1 MHGGQLACKVIKL
14 PSGSRE
20 KLHREMGILSKMPSH
35 PNIVKLYKSTESKNN
50 LYLFMEYCDVGDLKQ
65 FVKRRFKSGRLG
77 EEEARYVMRDVIRG
91 LCQMS
96 DVCQVMHRDLKLENI
111 LVKSKHPEAAAIS
124 DFEFKIGD
132 MGLAKGHSGDH
143 LLYGTI
149 CGSPLYMAPEVLLN
163 QPYNH
168 SADIWSL
175 GTMLYHLLTG
185 NYPFDA
191 STLSQLK
198 KNVQL
203 GVYWIPKSVR
213 LSYEVTQFLNCC
225 L

>member
-1 MHGGQLACKVIKL
+1 
-14 PSGSRE
+14 
-20 KLHREMGILSKMPSH
+20 
-35 PNIVKLYKSTESKNN
+35 
-50 LYLFMEYCDVGDLKQ
+50 
-65 FVKRRFKSGRLG
+65 
-77 EEEARYVMRDVIRG
+77 
-91 LCQMS
+91 MS

-149 CGSPLYMAPEVLLN
+149 CGSPLYMAPEVLMN

-185 NYPFDA
+185 NYPFEA
-191 STLSQLK
+191 SSLTQLK
-198 KNVQL
+198 RNIQL
-203 GVYWIPKSVR
+203 GVYWIPKNVR
-213 LSYEVTQFLNCC
+213 LSSEVTQFLNCC
-225 L
+225 LQIDHKNRIGIRELKAHPFYTSKRLMYPEVTEEEFKQGKRMDARLPEKL